1 MIFRNYIRKTCGFYV
16 SEYHMVTMLLPHI
29 VTKVEKGV
37 KIDTILNKNI
47 KQEIR
52 ELISKLRINDI
63 TKSKLLNINWESIEK
78 TDFNYIKNYM
88 ENLTKNNNDVEIIIN
103 GTKEEIDNINKNIEY
118 WLDMNIEKIV
128 GIHINIIN
136 CYEITEFNTNINTLL
151 DEHNYIIN
159 TSGEYP
165 VEEMLEEK
173 KEVRKEAI

>member
-37 KIDTILNKNI
+37 KIDTILNRNVKNEI
-47 KQEIR
+47 KD
-52 ELISKLRINDI
+52 LISKLNINDI
-63 TKSKLLNINWESIEK
+63 TKAKILNINWENAEDI
-78 TDFNYIKNYM
+78 DFNFIKDYM
-88 ENLTKNNNDVEIIIN
+88 ENIIKNNNDIEIIIN
-103 GTKEEIDNINKNIEY
+103 GTNEEIDNINKNIEY
-118 WLDMNIEKIV
+118 WLDMNIEKLE

-136 CYEITEFNTNINTLL
+136 CYEISEFNSNINLIL

-165 VEEMLEEK
+165 VKEMFEEH
-173 KEVRKEAI
+173 RKEAI